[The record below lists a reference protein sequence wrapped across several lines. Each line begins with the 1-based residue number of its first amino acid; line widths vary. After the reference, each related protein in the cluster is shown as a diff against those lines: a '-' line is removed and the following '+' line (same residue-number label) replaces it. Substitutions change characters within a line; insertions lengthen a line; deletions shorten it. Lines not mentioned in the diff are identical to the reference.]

1 MPHTIVE
8 SPLVLVIDDD
18 IVTTSLLAKV
28 LAKYG
33 YRVHVA
39 NDPQKGLS
47 DFYVIHPRVVILDVN
62 MPGMNGYE
70 VCQAMR
76 STNYNQCIPIMM
88 LTDQGDSLAIEK
100 AFDSGAT
107 DFLNKPINWEL
118 LRHRLR
124 FALRAYET
132 DEILRKTQ
140 QNLVYAQQLAKLG
153 YWEWEIDSDIIIGSD
168 NVFQLFGHSISQNN
182 HSRAHFMRHL
192 TQSSLEDLDKGLQR
206 LLELNEQ
213 ELPLEGINDIVHIS
227 HPSGKTTILNIF
239 RELKTN
245 EKGTRYI
252 LGTAQDIT
260 QLTEAEATVSRLSLH
275 DSLTELPNRRFFLE
289 LLSQELQKRAN
300 ASTDSNQGY
309 ISVLTLDIDR
319 FKLFNQ
325 SLGNHGGDLLLR
337 AFSDRLV
344 QITRENDQVAR
355 LGSDEFAILL
365 EMGPQDQIESIASRY
380 HNALIAPFMIGQ
392 EEVFI
397 TPSMGVSIAP
407 SDADQAE
414 GLIACANAAK
424 TRAKRAGGNQ
434 YQFYTANMNQQASK
448 RIKLEHDLRRAIEL
462 NQLVL
467 FYQPKIASDGLHLIG
482 AEALIRWQHPEWGM
496 VSPVDFIPIAEETG
510 MILEIGKWVLN
521 EACRQTSIWRKHVPH
536 FHMAVNLS
544 ARQFLQDDLI
554 EQVRQALSD
563 NNLTPDALDLE
574 ITESLAMADAERN
587 ITILHQLKAIGI
599 SLSIDDFGTGYSSLS
614 YLQAFP
620 VDTIKIDRSFIM
632 RIGTDESKKSDEGIA
647 SSIVAMAHSLDMSL
661 VAEGVEN
668 ETQVAFLVGQGCEV
682 LQGFHF
688 GKPLPAVE
696 FTAKFH
702 QQLGDE

>member
-1 MPHTIVE
+1 MPHTIIE
-8 SPLVLVIDDD
+8 SPLLLVIDDD
-18 IVTTSLLAKV
+18 VVTTSLLAKV

-33 YRVHVA
+33 YRVQVA
-39 NDPQKGLS
+39 NDPEKGLEY
-47 DFYVIHPRVVILDVN
+47 FETLHPRVVILDVN
-62 MPGMNGYE
+62 MPGMNGYD
-70 VCQAMR
+70 VCKAIR
-76 STNYNQCIPIMM
+76 STHYNQCIPVMM

-153 YWEWEIDSDIIIGSD
+153 YWEWEIDSDKIVGSD
-168 NVFQLFGHSISQNN
+168 NVFQLFGHPTSQNN
-182 HSRAHFMRHL
+182 HTRTHFMQHL
-192 TQSSLEDLDKGLQR
+192 AANSLDDLNTGLAK
-206 LLELNEQ
+206 LLDQ
-213 ELPLEGINDIVHIS
+213 HAQGQATEGINDIVHIE
-227 HPSGKTTILNIF
+227 HPSGKVTILNIF
-239 RELKTN
+239 RELKAN
-245 EKGTRYI
+245 EKGTLYI

-289 LLSQELQKRAN
+289 LLSQELQKRAG
-300 ASTDSNQGY
+300 ASLDNNQVY

-355 LGSDEFAILL
+355 LGSDEFAVLL
-365 EMGPQDQIESIASRY
+365 EMNPQDHIESIASRY
-380 HNALIAPFMIGQ
+380 HNALILPFMIGQ

-414 GLIACANAAK
+414 SLIACANAAK
-424 TRAKRAGGNQ
+424 TRAKQAGGNQ
-434 YQFYTANMNQQASK
+434 YQFYKANMNQQASK

-462 NQLVL
+462 NQLAL
-467 FYQPKIASDGLHLIG
+467 FYQPKIASNGLNLVG
-482 AEALIRWQHPEWGM
+482 AEALIRWHHPEWGM
-496 VSPVDFIPIAEETG
+496 ISPVDFIPIAEETG

-521 EACRQTSIWRKHVPH
+521 EACRQAAIWRKKVPD

-554 EQVRQALSD
+554 EQVQQALSD
-563 NNLTPDALDLE
+563 NHLPPKALDLE

-632 RIGTDESKKSDEGIA
+632 RIGTEESKKSDEGIA

-668 ETQVAFLVGQGCEV
+668 EVQVAFLVGQGCEV

-688 GKPLPAVE
+688 GKPLPADE
-696 FTAKFH
+696 FTTKFNK
-702 QQLGDE
+702 QLGDN